1 MKKIIFLLISFIL
14 STSIWAQENLVLNP
28 DINKE
33 VVLRLMIYT
42 TLEESLLL
50 DQKLYPEEISF
61 IESDEWTDLVKK
73 EVLPLLSKEQI
84 QYTNKNPHFWKKTSR
99 AIGSKFS
106 NLIKS
111 FRSTSR
117 LNGFDVAL
125 LFVLG
130 KSFEYALPGI
140 LLNMGL
146 PGLATASLF
155 IPIGTAIAAAYSLTK
170 KMIKN
175 QKLKKLYGGK
185 ENFQEIKLIEKS
197 IEENLKL
204 SKKGTLLL
212 PFVNSD
218 GQFKGLAINSSLS
231 LKKTYITFTS
241 LKKFLKQH
249 DAKNLLNQLKD
260 KDFSSLSKVIK
271 IVNTIYESKNINL
284 QKDFENYFAYAT
296 VDFIPLKDYGPL
308 INWSFQ
314 SAHSKNCSELIQSVK
329 YVPLGSSLNAV
340 ARLFE
345 KVTLTYVAQTWSGA
359 KFKLFKKLSEAII
372 KLRVEANLS
381 EESIWSE
388 TDEIHFTNTLS
399 AVCVD

>member
-1 MKKIIFLLISFIL
+1 MKKYIFLLLSVII
-14 STSIWAQENLVLNP
+14 STSIWAQQGLELNP

-61 IESDEWTDLVKK
+61 IESEEWTDLVKK
-73 EVLPLLSKEQI
+73 EVLPLLTKEQV
-84 QYTNKNPHFWKKTSR
+84 QYTNHDPNFWKKTSR
-99 AIGSKFS
+99 AIGKKFS
-106 NLIKS
+106 GLIKS

-175 QKLKKLYGGK
+175 QKLKKLYGGN
-185 ENFQEIKLIEKS
+185 ENYQEIKLIEKS

-204 SKKGTLLL
+204 TKKGTLLL
-212 PFVNSD
+212 PFVNSE
-218 GQFKGLAINSSLS
+218 GQYKGLAINSSLAF
-231 LKKTYITFTS
+231 KKKFITFTS
-241 LKKFLKQH
+241 LKKFLKQN
-249 DAKNLLNQLKD
+249 DAKNLLDQVND
-260 KDFSSLSKVIK
+260 KNYSSLSKVVK
-271 IVNTIYESKNINL
+271 IVTSIYESKNINL
-284 QKDFENYFAYAT
+284 QKDLENHFSYAT
-296 VDFIPLKDYGPL
+296 IDFIPLKDYGPL
-308 INWSFQ
+308 INWSYQ
-314 SAHSKNCSELIQSVK
+314 SAQSKNCSELIQSVK
-329 YVPLGSSLNAV
+329 HVPNGSSLNAV

-345 KVTLTYVAQTWSGA
+345 KVTLTYIAQNWSGT
-359 KFKLFKKLSEAII
+359 KFKLFKKLSAAIV
-372 KLRVEANLS
+372 KLRVDANLS
-381 EESIWSE
+381 DVSTWSE
-388 TDEIHFTNTLS
+388 TDEIHFTTSLK
-399 AVCVD
+399 AVCID